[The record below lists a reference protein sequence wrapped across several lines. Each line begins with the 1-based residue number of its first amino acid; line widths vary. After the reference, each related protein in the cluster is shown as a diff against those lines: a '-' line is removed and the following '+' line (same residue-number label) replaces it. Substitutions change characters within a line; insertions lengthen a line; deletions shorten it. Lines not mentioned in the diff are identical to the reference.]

1 MKKKWKISLQV
12 HGQLSME
19 NAVTGNWY
27 SVVSLPAG
35 RQVVSCRLS
44 VVKVVMPA
52 YCRCLLPLPIV
63 AAYCPS
69 SLFLRHLGIFF
80 LARRINLIEDV
91 EHPSFFFIGGLP
103 ENIYKL
109 V

>member
-52 YCRCLLPLPIV
+52 SCRCLLLLPTV
-63 AAYCPS
+63 PCPYFS
-69 SLFLRHLGIFF
+69 DISEYFSLRVG
-80 LARRINLIEDV
+80 
-91 EHPSFFFIGGLP
+91 ST
-103 ENIYKL
+103 
-109 V
+109 